1 MSDIEKDTAIE
12 GTLVDPIA
20 VARSKSGWLDMTDLH
35 IPGWTEVLIK
45 DNGSYDWDYFGSW
58 YDHDARVFYWHTDS
72 GCSCNDPSDGIYS
85 LGDLMQGS
93 KPELIT
99 AYTKWCAGEY
109 NDAVT
114 NEERV
119 GAEKTI
125 RDAIRKAVQP

>member
-20 VARSKSGWLDMTDLH
+20 VARSKSGWLDMTDLSV
-35 IPGWTEVLIK
+35 PGWTEVLVK
-45 DNGSYDWDYFGSW
+45 YSGGYDWDFFGAW
-58 YDHDARVFYWHTDS
+58 HDHDARIFYWLSGS
-72 GCSCNDPSDGIYS
+72 GCSCNDPGDGIYTT
-85 LGDLMQGS
+85 GDLEQGRKS
-93 KPELIT
+93 ELIA
-99 AYTKWCAGEY
+99 AYKEWSAAEY

-125 RDAIRKAVQP
+125 RDAIREAVRP